1 MYHFFKS
8 ALNRIVSRR
17 TLARWEPLIRKIYAA
32 VFFRGSACRC
42 PVCTH
47 SFSKFILLPNGD
59 RLCPF
64 CGSLSRNRRLWKI
77 LTESEV
83 LRGRVLHFSPSRPL
97 YRRLKK
103 VPEIEYLST
112 DFEDEFL
119 ADCQYDI
126 TRIPEP
132 DEVFDLIICYHV
144 LEHIPDDRAA
154 MRELFR
160 VLKKEGRALIQTPF
174 RLGEIYENPTITTP
188 ADREKHFGQADH
200 VRVYSVEGL
209 KNRLEQAGFRVSVK
223 KYSAATKNP
232 EGLAE
237 EVVLIAQK

>member
-1 MYHFFKS
+1 
-8 ALNRIVSRR
+8 
-17 TLARWEPLIRKIYAA
+17 
-32 VFFRGSACRC
+32 
-42 PVCTH
+42 
-47 SFSKFILLPNGD
+47 
-59 RLCPF
+59 
-64 CGSLSRNRRLWKI
+64 LWKI

-126 TRIPEP
+126 TRIPEL